1 MQVIRPGTSAVG
13 RDAAVRKYDALS
25 ALMAFALAGDPKR
38 QRLVL
43 RLMALITTR
52 YNWQRDELTMGQ
64 TEIARLWAVDERT
77 VKRDMARLRELGWI
91 VVKRPG
97 ARGRVSV
104 LGLAIDRVL
113 LDTRPDWPNIGPDFV
128 ARMDGSV
135 PPSEADGAGEATT
148 VVPFRRAP
156 TASPATGS
164 WAAACMLLAAEDRAV
179 FDAWIAPL
187 VDEGIEAGQLVL
199 IAPSRFHASYVRANL
214 HLRLMTALRRA
225 DPSLAGVTLRG

>member
-1 MQVIRPGTSAVG
+1 MHFIRPVG
-13 RDAAVRKYDALS
+13 REASSRKYDLLS
-25 ALMAFALAGDPKR
+25 ALMAHGLAGDKHR

-64 TEIARLWAVDERT
+64 TEIARLWAVDQRT

-104 LGLAIDRVL
+104 LGISFTNIMR
-113 LDTRPDWPNIGPDFV
+113 DTQPSWPNIGPDFI
-128 ARMDGSV
+128 ARMGSTAGV
-135 PPSEADGAGEATT
+135 ADNQDDQDTT
-148 VVPFRRAP
+148 IVPFRRRQVS
-156 TASPATGS
+156 TATTDC
-164 WAAACMLLAAEDRAV
+164 WANACAFLAQNNPSQ

-187 VDEGIEAGQLVL
+187 TDEGIEGGQLIL
-199 IAPSRFHASYVRANL
+199 IAPSRFHASYVRTNL
-214 HLRLMTALRRA
+214 MERLVTAVRTV
-225 DPSLAGVTLRG
+225 DPSLRGVLLRS